1 MVLARMLWPTW
12 ICNIDVVI
20 LFLIL
25 MSEIILYKKRTDQ
38 KLEKIS
44 LSKEGKILLRQ
55 LLVSTIELL
64 TLSHYLGVNFSNEK
78 Q

>member
-1 MVLARMLWPTW
+1 
-12 ICNIDVVI
+12 
-20 LFLIL
+20 